1 MGRPLR
7 IEYPGALYHVT
18 SRGNEKRKIF
28 LQDSDRLRF
37 LRILEEYH
45 DRYGILIHG
54 YVLMDTHYHLILET
68 PQGNLLKVMH
78 GLNGGYT
85 GYFNRKH
92 RRVGHLFQ
100 GRYTGILVDKDAY
113 LLQLSRYLHLNP
125 VVAKMVERP
134 EQYEWSNYSGFIR
147 KGKQLGWVEY
157 GWLLSQFGRNKKRA
171 RRRYKEF
178 VEEGL
183 RKKVE
188 DPFKKV
194 YGQVVLG
201 GEEFREKI
209 RGLLKGRKLTDGIV
223 ERQRFKKFPNAE
235 DIVRV
240 VARVFR
246 VREEAVKG
254 AKRQRGN
261 QARKVAVYLVKRYSG
276 LDNGRV
282 GQLFG
287 GIHYSA
293 VSKVAATLEQELAKD
308 QRLTKLVEA
317 VKSQIKA

>member
-1 MGRPLR
+1 M
-7 IEYPGALYHVT
+7 
-18 SRGNEKRKIF
+18 
-28 LQDSDRLRF
+28 
-37 LRILEEYH
+37 LEEYH
-45 DRYGILIHG
+45 DRYGILIHN
-54 YVLMDTHYHLILET
+54 YVLMDNHYHLVIET
-68 PQGNLLKVMH
+68 PRGNLLKVMH

-92 RRVGHLFQ
+92 DRVGHLFQ
-100 GRYTGILVDKDAY
+100 GRYTGILIDKESY
-113 LLQLSRYLHLNP
+113 LLQLSRYLNLNP
-125 VVAKMVERP
+125 VVAKIVERP
-134 EQYEWSNYSGFIR
+134 EQYKWSSYNGFIR
-147 KGKQLGWVEY
+147 ESKQLGWVEY
-157 GWLLSQFGRNKKRA
+157 RWLLSQFGRDKKGA

-194 YGQVVLG
+194 YGQVLLG

-209 RGLLKGRKLTDGIV
+209 RGLLKGRNLTDGIV
-223 ERQRFKKFPNAE
+223 ERQKFKEFPNAE
-235 DIVRV
+235 VIIRA

-246 VREEAVKG
+246 VRVEALNG
-254 AKRQRGN
+254 KRQRGN

-317 VKSQIKA
+317 IKSKIKA

>member
-18 SRGNEKRKIF
+18 SRGNEKRRIF

-45 DRYGILIHG
+45 DRYGILIHN
-54 YVLMDTHYHLILET
+54 YILMNNHYHLIIET
-68 PQGNLLKVMH
+68 PRGNLLKVMH

-92 RRVGHLFQ
+92 GRVGHLFQ
-100 GRYTGILVDKDAY
+100 GRYTGILVDKDSY

-125 VVAKMVERP
+125 VVAKIVERP
-134 EQYEWSNYSGFIR
+134 EQYKWSSYSSFIR
-147 KGKQLGWVEY
+147 EGKQLGWVEY
-157 GWLLSQFGRNKKRA
+157 RWLLSQFGRDKKGA
-171 RRRYKEF
+171 RKKYKEF

-201 GEEFREKI
+201 GEAFRERI
-209 RGLLKGRKLTDGIV
+209 RELLKGRNLTDGIV
-223 ERQRFKKFPNAE
+223 AKQKFKEFLNAE
-235 DIVRV
+235 DIIRA

-246 VREEAVKG
+246 VRVEALNG
-254 AKRQRGN
+254 RRQRGN

>member
-18 SRGNEKRKIF
+18 SRGNEKRRIF

-45 DRYGILIHG
+45 DRYGILIHN
-54 YVLMDTHYHLILET
+54 YVLMDNHYHLVIET
-68 PQGNLLKVMH
+68 PRGNLLKVMH

-92 RRVGHLFQ
+92 GRVGHLFQ
-100 GRYTGILVDKDAY
+100 GRYTGILIDKESY
-113 LLQLSRYLHLNP
+113 LLQLSRYLNLNP
-125 VVAKMVERP
+125 VVAKIVERP
-134 EQYEWSNYSGFIR
+134 EQYKWSSYGGFIR
-147 KGKQLGWVEY
+147 EGKQIGWVEY
-157 GWLLSQFGRNKKRA
+157 RWLLSQFGRDKKGA
-171 RRRYKEF
+171 RKKYKEF

-188 DPFKKV
+188 DPFKNV

-201 GEEFREKI
+201 GEEFREMI
-209 RGLLKGRKLTDGIV
+209 RGLLKGRNLTDGIV
-223 ERQRFKKFPNAE
+223 ERQKFKEFPNAE
-235 DIVRV
+235 VIIRA

-246 VREEAVKG
+246 VRVETLNG
-254 AKRQRGN
+254 KRQRGN
-261 QARKVAVYLVKRYSG
+261 QARMVAVYLVKRYSG
-276 LDNGRV
+276 LANGRV

-293 VSKVAATLEQELAKD
+293 VSKVAATLEQELAED
-308 QRLTKLVEA
+308 QRLKKLVEA

>member
-18 SRGNEKRKIF
+18 SRENEKRRIF

-45 DRYGILIHG
+45 DRYGILIHN
-54 YVLMDTHYHLILET
+54 YILMNNHYHLIIET
-68 PQGNLLKVMH
+68 PRGNLLKVMH

-92 RRVGHLFQ
+92 GRVGHLFQ
-100 GRYTGILVDKDAY
+100 GRYTGILVDKDSY

-125 VVAKMVERP
+125 VVAKLVERP
-134 EQYEWSNYSGFIR
+134 EQYEWSSYSSFIR
-147 KGKQLGWVEY
+147 EGKQLGWVEY
-157 GWLLSQFGRNKKRA
+157 RWLLSQFGRDKKGA

-194 YGQVVLG
+194 YGRVVLG
-201 GEEFREKI
+201 GEGFRERI
-209 RGLLKGRKLTDGIV
+209 RGLLKGRNLTDGIV
-223 ERQRFKKFPNAE
+223 ERQRFKEFPNAD
-235 DIVRV
+235 DIIRA

-246 VREEAVKG
+246 VRVEALNG
-254 AKRQRGN
+254 RRQRGN

-308 QRLTKLVEA
+308 QRLTKLVKA

>member
-37 LRILEEYH
+37 LRMLEEYH
-45 DRYGILIHG
+45 DRFGILIHG
-54 YVLMDTHYHLILET
+54 YVLMDNHYHLVIET
-68 PQGNLLKVMH
+68 PRGNLLKVMH

-85 GYFNRKH
+85 GYFNREH

-100 GRYTGILVDKDAY
+100 GRYTGILVDKDTY

-125 VVAKMVERP
+125 VVAKVVERP
-134 EQYEWSNYSGFIR
+134 EQYKWSSYGGFIR
-147 KGKQLGWVEY
+147 EGKQLGWVEY
-157 GWLLSQFGRNKKRA
+157 RWLLSQFGRDKKGA
-171 RRRYKEF
+171 RKRYKEF

-209 RGLLKGRKLTDGIV
+209 MGLLKGRNLTDGIV
-223 ERQRFKKFPNAE
+223 ERQRFKEFPNAK
-235 DIVRV
+235 DIIRA
-240 VARVFR
+240 VARVYR
-246 VREEAVKG
+246 VRVEALNG
-254 AKRQRGN
+254 KRQRGN

>member
-18 SRGNEKRKIF
+18 SRGNEKRRIF
-28 LQDSDRLRF
+28 LQDSDRLWF
-37 LRILEEYH
+37 LRILEDYH
-45 DRYGILIHG
+45 DRYGILIHN
-54 YVLMDTHYHLILET
+54 YVLMDNHYHLVIET
-68 PQGNLLKVMH
+68 PRGNLLKVMH

-92 RRVGHLFQ
+92 GRVGHLFQ
-100 GRYTGILVDKDAY
+100 GRYTGILVDKDSY

-125 VVAKMVERP
+125 VVAKIVERP
-134 EQYEWSNYSGFIR
+134 EQYKWSSYGGFIR
-147 KGKQLGWVEY
+147 EGKQIGWVEY
-157 GWLLSQFGRNKKRA
+157 RWLLSQFGRDKKGA

-188 DPFKKV
+188 DPFKNV

-201 GEEFREKI
+201 GEEFREMI
-209 RGLLKGRKLTDGIV
+209 RGLLKGRNLTDGIV
-223 ERQRFKKFPNAE
+223 ERQSFKEFPNAE
-235 DIVRV
+235 DIIRA

-246 VREEAVKG
+246 VRVEALNG
-254 AKRQRGN
+254 KRQRGN

-276 LDNGRV
+276 LDNGQV

-293 VSKVAATLEQELAKD
+293 VSKVAATLEQELATD
-308 QRLTKLVEA
+308 QRLTKLVEG

>member
-18 SRGNEKRKIF
+18 SRGNEKRRIF
-28 LQDSDRLRF
+28 RQDSDRLWF
-37 LRILEEYH
+37 LRMLEEYH
-45 DRYGILIHG
+45 DRYGILIHN
-54 YVLMDTHYHLILET
+54 YVLMDNHYHLVIET
-68 PQGNLLKVMH
+68 PRGNLLKVMH

-92 RRVGHLFQ
+92 DRVGHLFQ
-100 GRYTGILVDKDAY
+100 GRYTGILIDKESY
-113 LLQLSRYLHLNP
+113 LLQLSRYLNLNP
-125 VVAKMVERP
+125 VVAKIVERP
-134 EQYEWSNYSGFIR
+134 EQYKWSSYNGFIR
-147 KGKQLGWVEY
+147 ESKQLWWVEY
-157 GWLLSQFGRNKKRA
+157 RWLLSQFGRDKKGA

-194 YGQVVLG
+194 YGQVLLG

-209 RGLLKGRKLTDGIV
+209 RGLLKGRNLTDGIV
-223 ERQRFKKFPNAE
+223 ERQKFKEFPNAE
-235 DIVRV
+235 VIIRA

-246 VREEAVKG
+246 VRVEALNG
-254 AKRQRGN
+254 KRQRGN

-317 VKSQIKA
+317 IKSKIKA